1 MGAEALAGFRDYF
14 SRALREKLFLGNIKR
29 VAPPDMKRNLEQIVA
44 DLRNSRGPQLLL
56 VFGDELQVQRV
67 CKTLLDNLVPE
78 SQRGFNLERFDGRSV
93 PWDQI
98 EAALNTPPFL
108 PGKKLVWVENAAY
121 FISREQRGE
130 LGEKARLA
138 WSEGKK
144 DEAVRLLLDLLAVE
158 GWTQEQLEQEQSASS
173 SGPLI
178 ELLEADGAEGSPD
191 IQALVAYALSQ
202 EMDLTR
208 RRRSEEQRLGEM
220 LERGLPPWGFL
231 LMTALQVDRRTRL
244 YKRLEEMGAVLQLF
258 LERDRSG
265 RISRES
271 LALFINQRLQQ
282 ARKTLESQARE
293 MVLLRAGDD
302 LRGVEQELEK
312 LFLYVGDEPRIRSQD
327 VSAIF
332 SDQGESWVF
341 DLTRCIAERNAMAAL
356 THLARLLAQGEHPLK
371 LLGTI
376 AAEIRRLLAAR
387 LLMDGELRGRWKR
400 GLTYQQFQQNVLG
413 EGAPILTRNAYADY
427 MCFQRADQFSLSEL
441 RACLSSSYEADLR
454 LKSTGNNPRLVMEKL
469 ILHMCLGSR
478 KESGIV
484 ERRMG
489 I

>member
-1 MGAEALAGFRDYF
+1 
-14 SRALREKLFLGNIKR
+14 
-29 VAPPDMKRNLEQIVA
+29 MKRNLEQIVA
-44 DLRNSRGPQLLL
+44 DIKNSRGPQLLL
-56 VFGDELQVQRV
+56 LFGDELQVQGG

-78 SQRGFNLERFDGRSV
+78 SDRGFNLERFDGRSA

-98 EAALNTPPFL
+98 EASLNTPPFL
-108 PGKKLVWVENAAY
+108 PGKKVVWVENAAY

-130 LGEKARLA
+130 LGEKVRQA

-158 GWTQEQLEQEQSASS
+158 GWTQEQLEQAQSASS
-173 SGPLI
+173 SGPLN
-178 ELLEADGAEGSPD
+178 ELLEADGAEATAD
-191 IQALVAYALSQ
+191 TQALVAYALSQ

-231 LMTALQVDRRTRL
+231 LMTAVQVDRRTRL

-258 LERDRSG
+258 IERDRSG

-282 ARKTLESQARE
+282 ARKTIEPQARE
-293 MVLLRAGDD
+293 MILLRAGDD
-302 LRGVEQELEK
+302 LRGLEQELEK
-312 LFLYVGDEPRIRSQD
+312 LFLYVGDQPRIRSQD
-327 VSAIF
+327 VDAIF
-332 SDQGESWVF
+332 VDQGESWVF
-341 DLTRCIAERNAMAAL
+341 DLTRCIAERNAVAAL

-376 AAEIRRLLAAR
+376 AAEIRRLLTAR
-387 LLMDGELRGRWKR
+387 QLMDGELHGQWKR
-400 GLTYQQFQQNVLG
+400 GLTYQQFQQNVLE
-413 EGAPILTRNAYADY
+413 EGAPILTRNPYADY
-427 MCFQRADQFSLSEL
+427 MCFQRADQFSLGEL
-441 RACLSSSYEADLR
+441 RACLTSSYEADLR
-454 LKSTGNNPRLVMEKL
+454 LKSTGNNPRLIMEKL

-478 KESGIV
+478 KESGLV
-484 ERRMG
+484 GRR